1 MKNSINSIRKHIDN
15 LSEAVMIEY
24 YRVQYQIFFKGY
36 RSYVDDMISG
46 VQGRLAT
53 LVFTIGSIVGKI
65 QGEYI
70 VYKQNRSQPRTDTHN
85 G

>member
-1 MKNSINSIRKHIDN
+1 MKNSINNIRQFIDK

-24 YRVQYQIFFKGY
+24 YRVKYQLFFKG
-36 RSYVDDMISG
+36 RSSLVDSLVSG

-53 LVFTIGSIVGKI
+53 LFYTLGRIKGEL
-65 QGEYI
+65 QGRYI

>member
-1 MKNSINSIRKHIDN
+1 MKNSINNIRQFIDN

-24 YRVQYQIFFKGY
+24 YRVQYQLFFKGR
-36 RSYVDDMISG
+36 RSLVDSLVSG

-53 LVFTIGSIVGKI
+53 LFYTLGRIKGEL
-65 QGEYI
+65 QGRYI

>member
-1 MKNSINSIRKHIDN
+1 MKNSINNIRQFIDK

-24 YRVQYQIFFKGY
+24 YRVKYQLFFKGR
-36 RSYVDDMISG
+36 RSLVDSLVSG

-53 LVFTIGSIVGKI
+53 LFYTLGRIKGEL
-65 QGEYI
+65 QGRYI

>member
-1 MKNSINSIRKHIDN
+1 MKNSINNIRQFIDN

-53 LVFTIGSIVGKI
+53 LFYTLGRIKGEL
-65 QGEYI
+65 QGRYI

>member
-1 MKNSINSIRKHIDN
+1 MKNSINNIRKHIDN

-24 YRVQYQIFFKGY
+24 YRVKYQLFFKGR
-36 RSYVDDMISG
+36 RSLVDDMIYK
-46 VQGRLAT
+46 VKGRLAT
-53 LVFTIGSIVGKI
+53 LVFTIGSSIGKVK
-65 QGEYI
+65 GEYI

>member
-1 MKNSINSIRKHIDN
+1 MNININNIRQFIDN

-53 LVFTIGSIVGKI
+53 LFYTLGRIKGEL
-65 QGEYI
+65 QGRYI

>member
-1 MKNSINSIRKHIDN
+1 MKNSINNIRQFIDN

-24 YRVQYQIFFKGY
+24 YRVKYQLFFKGR
-36 RSYVDDMISG
+36 RSVLDDMIYK
-46 VQGRLAT
+46 VKGRLAT
-53 LVFTIGSIVGKI
+53 LFYTLGRIKGEL
-65 QGEYI
+65 QGRYI

>member
-1 MKNSINSIRKHIDN
+1 MKNSINSIRQFIDN

-24 YRVQYQIFFKGY
+24 YRVKYQIFFKGR
-36 RSYVDDMISG
+36 RSIVDDMISG
-46 VQGRLAT
+46 VKGRLAT
-53 LVFTIGSIVGKI
+53 LVFTIGSSIGKVK
-65 QGEYI
+65 GEYI

>member
-1 MKNSINSIRKHIDN
+1 MNISINSIRKHIDN

-24 YRVQYQIFFKGY
+24 YRVKYQIFFKGR
-36 RSYVDDMISG
+36 RSVLDDMVSG
-46 VQGRLAT
+46 VKGRLAT
-53 LVFTIGSIVGKI
+53 LVFTIGSSIGKVK
-65 QGEYI
+65 GDYI

>member
-1 MKNSINSIRKHIDN
+1 MKNSINNIRQFIDN

-24 YRVQYQIFFKGY
+24 YRVKYQLFFKGR
-36 RSYVDDMISG
+36 RSVLDSLVSG

>member
-1 MKNSINSIRKHIDN
+1 MNNSINSIRQFIGK
-15 LSEAVMIEY
+15 LSIAAETIY
-24 YRVQYQIFFKGY
+24 ITHQYRVFFKGY

-46 VQGRLAT
+46 VKGRLAT
-53 LVFTIGSIVGKI
+53 LVFTIGSSIGKVK
-65 QGEYI
+65 GEYI

>member
-36 RSYVDDMISG
+36 RSYVDDMVSG

-53 LVFTIGSIVGKI
+53 LFYTLGRIKGEL
-65 QGEYI
+65 QGRYI

>member
-1 MKNSINSIRKHIDN
+1 MNISINNIRKHIDN

-24 YRVQYQIFFKGY
+24 YRVKYQIFFKGR
-36 RSYVDDMISG
+36 RSVLDDMVSG
-46 VQGRLAT
+46 VKGRLAT
-53 LVFTIGSIVGKI
+53 LVFTIGSSIGKI
-65 QGEYI
+65 KGEYI

>member
-1 MKNSINSIRKHIDN
+1 MNNSINSIRKHIDN

-24 YRVQYQIFFKGY
+24 YRVQYQLFFKGR
-36 RSYVDDMISG
+36 RSVLDDMIYK
-46 VQGRLAT
+46 VKGRLAT
-53 LVFTIGSIVGKI
+53 LFYTLGRIKGEL
-65 QGEYI
+65 QGRYI

>member
-1 MKNSINSIRKHIDN
+1 MNNSINSIRKHIDK
-15 LSEAVMIEY
+15 LSIAAETIY
-24 YRVQYQIFFKGY
+24 ITHQYRVFFKGY
-36 RSYVDDMISG
+36 RSYVDDMIFG

-53 LVFTIGSIVGKI
+53 LVFTIGSIIGKVK
-65 QGEYI
+65 GEYI